1 MRRVTVA
8 DIMRETGLSRAT
20 IDRVLNGRAKVHDRT
35 RAVVED
41 TVARLRAGGTPAP
54 KPPVADIALRVGRG
68 MMQQMRAAWSASG
81 VQGALHD
88 LHMADEAAVLRCVE
102 TLCKDVS
109 RPLILTAKNSDRLV
123 AVLANARAKG
133 KRIVALV
140 SDLPPV
146 ARDGFVG
153 LDDRAAGQTAAFLI
167 GRMLGD
173 RPTTVGV
180 VLGNIAFRCHE
191 DREIGFRTGLR
202 AHFPKVVISGE
213 AQGEDSSQLTR
224 NAVSRLLTD
233 NPALGA
239 IYNVGGG
246 NAGMVEALRAA
257 GRVSDMLVIGHEAN
271 PATVPLLRAG
281 AMDFSI
287 AGSPT
292 DLLEAAV
299 QMAAG
304 VGQMAAGAG
313 QIGQGA
319 QLRHIDFGV
328 YSRFNLPSF
337 SNA

>member
-41 TVARLRAGGTPAP
+41 TVARLRAGGPLVP
-54 KPPVADIALRVGRG
+54 KPPVADLALRVGRG
-68 MMQQMRAAWSASG
+68 MMEQMRAAWTASG
-81 VQGALHD
+81 AKGALHD
-88 LHMADEAAVLRCVE
+88 LHLADEGSVLRCVE
-102 TLCKDVS
+102 TLCKDAS

-123 AVLANARAKG
+123 AVLAAARARG
-133 KRIVALV
+133 KRVIALV
-140 SDLPPV
+140 SDLPPA

-202 AHFPKVVISGE
+202 AHFPRIVIAGE
-213 AQGEDSSQLTR
+213 AQGEDNADLTR
-224 NAVSRLLTD
+224 NAVRRLLSQH
-233 NPALGA
+233 PALGA

-246 NAGMVEALRAA
+246 NAGMVDALRAS
-257 GRVSDMLVIGHEAN
+257 GRAADMLVVGHEVNA
-271 PATVPLLRAG
+271 ATAPLLRSG
-281 AMDFSI
+281 AMDFAI
-287 AGSPT
+287 AGAPSQ
-292 DLLEAAV
+292 LLGAAL
-299 QMAAG
+299 QMA
-304 VGQMAAGAG
+304 MAESPRPGPD
-313 QIGQGA
+313 
-319 QLRHIDFGV
+319 LHHVDFGV
-328 YSRFNLPSF
+328 YARFNLPSF
-337 SNA
+337 TTGS